1 MRSNSVT
8 NAFRP
13 LGLWEP
19 AAAFGGTCIKQHV
32 GRKTPVTELTTS
44 IELFFQTF
52 WITKVMIHIN
62 DNKVKETNQRPAAS
76 H

>member
-19 AAAFGGTCIKQHV
+19 AFGGTCIKQYV
-32 GRKTPVTELTTS
+32 GRKTSVTELTTS
-44 IELFFQTF
+44 IELFFQKF
-52 WITKVMIHIN
+52 
-62 DNKVKETNQRPAAS
+62 
-76 H
+76 

>member
-19 AAAFGGTCIKQHV
+19 AFGGTCIKQYV
-32 GRKTPVTELTTS
+32 GRKTSVTELTTS
-44 IELFFQTF
+44 IELIFQKF
-52 WITKVMIHIN
+52 WKTEVMIHIN

>member
-19 AAAFGGTCIKQHV
+19 AAAFGGTCIKHV
-32 GRKTPVTELTTS
+32 GRKTSVTELTTS
-44 IELFFQTF
+44 IELFIQTF
-52 WITKVMIHIN
+52 WKTKVMIHIN
-62 DNKVKETNQRPAAS
+62 DN
-76 H
+76 

>member
-44 IELFFQTF
+44 IELCFRRFG
-52 WITKVMIHIN
+52 KR
-62 DNKVKETNQRPAAS
+62 KS
-76 H
+76 

>member
-19 AAAFGGTCIKQHV
+19 AFGGTCIKQYV
-32 GRKTPVTELTTS
+32 GRKTSVTELTTS
-44 IELFFQTF
+44 IELFFQKF
-52 WITKVMIHIN
+52 WKTEVMIHIN
-62 DNKVKETNQRPAAS
+62 YNKVKETNQRPTAS

>member
-1 MRSNSVT
+1 MRSDSVT

-32 GRKTPVTELTTS
+32 GRKTLVTELALS
-44 IELFFQTF
+44 CSFRRFG
-52 WITKVMIHIN
+52 KR
-62 DNKVKETNQRPAAS
+62 KS
-76 H
+76 